1 MMMNIIKKA
10 IALPSRFSN
19 YLYDKSDASEHP
31 EKYRI
36 RFTGYYPEP
45 QEYFE
50 NYYFSHFFNL
60 TNPVKISS
68 YKPDIEFF
76 SVWDSPSKALKSKA
90 KCKIFYT
97 GECVHSDVYPEF
109 RVFENHLLDSV
120 DLSMG
125 FDYLNKPNYIRYP
138 LWILYY
144 FNKKPV
150 FSKDEIKS
158 FIDSINSTHF
168 TKSRDI
174 AMIVRHDRHGSREK
188 LLNALPESVSVCSAG
203 GWRHND
209 DSLWNEFKNDK
220 KAYLDQFKFNI
231 CTENFDY
238 PGYVTEKLFQ
248 AFYSDCIPVYWGSG
262 NKPEPEVINYDA
274 VIFYDPENPG
284 ETAEKITTLLNNQH
298 LYEEFRKQPKLLDS
312 SVDYIYDLN
321 VQTHE
326 LFENLAEK
334 KGLYK

>member
-1 MMMNIIKKA
+1 MFVKSSQIFHYFADKKEA
-10 IALPSRFSN
+10 CT
-19 YLYDKSDASEHP
+19 HP

-50 NYYFSHFFNL
+50 NYYFSDFFNL

-76 SVWDSPSKALKSKA
+76 SVWDSPDKAKKSDA
-90 KCKIFYT
+90 KCKIFFT

-125 FDYLNKPNYIRYP
+125 FDYLNEPNYIRYP

-144 FNKKPV
+144 FKKPV
-150 FSKDEIKS
+150 FSKDALKT
-158 FIDSINSTHF
+158 FVDSINSTHYE
-168 TKSRDI
+168 KSRDI
-174 AMIVRHDRHGSREK
+174 ALIVRHDRHGSREK
-188 LLNALPESVSVCSAG
+188 LLNAVGEGVSVCSAG
-203 GWRHND
+203 DWRHND

-220 KAYLDQFKFNI
+220 KAYLDRFKFNI

-262 NKPEPEVINYDA
+262 NKPEPDVINYDA
-274 VIFYDPENPG
+274 VIFYDPEKP
-284 ETAEKITTLLNNQH
+284 EEAAEKIKELLRNPAACK
-298 LYEEFRKQPKLLDS
+298 EFANQPKLLES
-312 SVDYIYDLN
+312 SVDYIYNLN
-321 VQTHE
+321 IKTREAFQ
-326 LFENLAEK
+326 NLAEK

>member
-1 MMMNIIKKA
+1 MFTKPSQILHYLSDKKE
-10 IALPSRFSN
+10 ALRYPNN
-19 YLYDKSDASEHP
+19 YRLY
-31 EKYRI
+31 
-36 RFTGYYPEP
+36 FTGYYPET
-45 QEYFE
+45 QTYFE

-60 TNPVKISS
+60 KNPVKISS

-158 FIDSINSTHF
+158 FVDNINSIHYE
-168 TKSRDI
+168 KSRDI
-174 AMIVRHDRHGSREK
+174 ALIVRHDRHGSREK
-188 LLNALPESVSVCSAG
+188 LLNALSSSVSVCAAG
-203 GWRHND
+203 EWHHND

-274 VIFYDPENPG
+274 VIFYNPDKPD
-284 ETAEKITTLLNNQH
+284 EAAEKIQTLLKNPS

-312 SVDYIYDLN
+312 SVDYIYELN
-321 VQTHE
+321 MHTRE
-326 LFENLAEK
+326 LFENMAEK